1 MLLTTPPTANAETCA
16 TAAVATIE
24 AFFATLTPASLQG
37 IDFIY
42 AADARFKD
50 PFNEVQGLA
59 AITHIY
65 QHMFASL
72 QQPRFE
78 ITGRV
83 LQGREC
89 FLTWN
94 FCFRF
99 QGIQPDV
106 VQTVRGCSH
115 LVLDTRGRI
124 AVHRDYWDVA
134 EELYEKIPGL
144 GAVMRWLKKR
154 ASR

>member
-1 MLLTTPPTANAETCA
+1 MPSIIPADTNDA
-16 TAAVATIE
+16 TAAVAAIE
-24 AFFATLTPASLQG
+24 VFFATLTPASLQG
-37 IDFIY
+37 IGFIY

-59 AITHIY
+59 AITRIY

-78 ITGRV
+78 VTGRV

-99 QGIQPDV
+99 PSTQPDV
-106 VQTVRGCSH
+106 QQTVRGCSH
-115 LVLDTRGRI
+115 LRLDASGRI

-134 EELYEKIPGL
+134 EELYEKIPML
-144 GAVMRWLKKR
+144 GALMRWLKKR
-154 ASR
+154 ANA

>member
-1 MLLTTPPTANAETCA
+1 MPSIIPADTNGA
-16 TAAVATIE
+16 TAAVAAIE

-37 IDFIY
+37 IGSIY
-42 AADARFKD
+42 AADAHFKD
-50 PFNEVQGLA
+50 PFHEVQGLA
-59 AITHIY
+59 AITHVY
-65 QHMFASL
+65 AHMFASL
-72 QQPRFE
+72 HQPRFE

-99 QGIQPDV
+99 QSIQPDAA
-106 VQTVRGCSH
+106 QTVRGCSH
-115 LVLDTRGRI
+115 LVLDASGRI

-134 EELYEKIPGL
+134 EELYEKIPVL
-144 GAVMRWLKKR
+144 GALMRWLKKR
-154 ASR
+154 ANG